1 MHPELLQLQVE
12 LIAISG
18 TIGTLAA
25 KRATTSIPVVM
36 LTIEAAGAELRY
48 LPPYSPDL
56 NRRRAGL
63 YFSLLVR
70 MQNERV
76 GSPGWELR

>member
-1 MHPELLQLQVE
+1 MVAELLQLQVE

-36 LTIEAAGAELRY
+36 LTIEAGGAELRY